1 MASQLPSLNAS
12 EDNEEKLEASRNL
25 TGTESQSPLEAVEK
39 TSFSTDRPAKFGRP
53 SRLKIR
59 PPQPVE
65 IQLDGRF
72 RRAASASVAR
82 PNIPSAI
89 EVGSGTAWFGP

>member
-1 MASQLPSLNAS
+1 MASQSPSLNAS
-12 EDNEEKLEASRNL
+12 EDNEEKLATRRTPVGAEP
-25 TGTESQSPLEAVEK
+25 QSSLEAVEEAV
-39 TSFSTDRPAKFGRP
+39 FSTDRPAKFGRP